1 MTTPTT
7 PVPPATLTAPT
18 TPVPP
23 ATVTPPGRPVP
34 AGTLRPSPVTAL
46 VAANLRRLTRD
57 RTGLFFML
65 VMPFVSILFVGMTL
79 GGGTGSSRLPVGVVA
94 PGSDTVTASLL
105 AELRRSPDLDV
116 RLMDAAGDVRSG
128 VRTGALAAGL
138 IITPGASRLDLVVT
152 QTNGSGLAA
161 RGAVDGA
168 VARVAAVLEATGA
181 AVTAGATPEQAAAY
195 VRRAQAESGR
205 VGVTGSSAGVGDPR
219 GFAYTAP
226 ANLLLFTFINS
237 MAVAA
242 AMVESRRLGMLQRAL
257 TAPVRRRSVLLG
269 EALSRLL
276 VALAQATIIVVVSAL
291 VFGVSWGDPLGVAA
305 VVGVFALVSTGA
317 AILVGTLLRSPDQA
331 PAIGPPLGVVL
342 GMLGGCLWPRE
353 SSGEVI
359 DAIGHLFPHAWGMD
373 ALLTL
378 TEPGAGL
385 TSVLPQLGVLAGM
398 AALLLTVS
406 LVLFNRRTPAR
417 T

>member
-1 MTTPTT
+1 MTAA
-7 PVPPATLTAPT
+7 V
-18 TPVPP
+18 
-23 ATVTPPGRPVP
+23 
-34 AGTLRPSPVTAL
+34 LRPSPVTAL

-79 GGGTGSSRLPVGVVA
+79 GGGSGSSRLPVGVVA
-94 PGSDTVTASLL
+94 PGSDAVTASLL
-105 AELRRSPDLDV
+105 AELRRHPDLAV
-116 RLMDAAGDVRSG
+116 RPMDGVEDVRSG
-128 VRTGALAAGL
+128 VRTGSLAAGL
-138 IITPGASRLDLVVT
+138 IIAPGATRLDLVVT

-168 VARVAAVLEATGA
+168 VAKVAAVLEATRA
-181 AVTAGATPEQAAAY
+181 VVTAGATPEQAAEY

-205 VGVTGSSAGVGDPR
+205 VGVTGSAAAGGDPR

-226 ANLLLFTFINS
+226 ANLLLFTFVNS

-269 EALSRLL
+269 EALSRLF
-276 VALAQATIIVVVSAL
+276 VALAQATLIVVVSAL
-291 VFGVSWGDPLGVAA
+291 MFGVSWGDPIGVAA
-305 VVGVFALVSTGA
+305 VVGTFALVSTGA
-317 AILVGTLLRSPDQA
+317 AILVGTLLRSPEQA

-353 SSGEVI
+353 SSGEVLN
-359 DAIGHLFPHAWGMD
+359 AIGHFFPHAWGMD

-378 TEPGAGL
+378 AVPGTGL
-385 TSVLPQLGVLAGM
+385 AAVLPQLGVLAGM
-398 AALLLTVS
+398 AAVLLTVS
-406 LVLFNRRTPAR
+406 LVLFDRRTR
-417 T
+417 TRA